1 MTAPTYRLT
10 ERVSAREVEGEL
22 ILLDLDDGDF
32 FVARGTSPR
41 IWELIADGSAIDDV
55 IEQVCARYP
64 DVPSDDVRRDVGAF
78 VEDLVSRGFLERI
91 DHQGET
97 TTG

>member
-1 MTAPTYRLT
+1 MTTRAYKMT

-41 IWELIADGSAIDDV
+41 IWDLLITGTP
-55 IEQVCARYP
+55 IEQIVEQICARYP
-64 DVPSDDVRRDVGAF
+64 TIDRTTAEADVASF
-78 VEDLVSRGFLERI
+78 VDDLVGRGFL
-91 DHQGET
+91 QPAG
-97 TTG
+97 